1 METPYPGSTPAERWA
16 SFRASIQH
24 ELVRLGPVEEVGD
37 DEQARFGQ
45 RHRVGWK
52 RVQASFRVRVGNRS
66 QYDSKLLREGK
77 PK

>member
-1 METPYPGSTPAERWA
+1 MTPEPDSVATRWA
-16 SFRASIQH
+16 IFRASIQH
-24 ELVRLGPVEEVGD
+24 EIAKLSPVEEVGD

-52 RVQASFRVRVGNRS
+52 RVQAKFEVRVGNRS
-66 QYDSKLLREGK
+66 KYDSKLLKEGK